1 MRHLLKVIILGTLPF
16 FLVGCGGNAAGAGY
30 RHISPEEAQRLMKEE
45 TNYII
50 LDVRTGKE
58 YGEGHIPKAIC
69 IPNEVIEKTPPKEL
83 PDKNQ
88 MILVYC
94 RSGRRSK
101 EAAQKLSDMGY
112 RNIVEFGG
120 IIDWH
125 GEITAE

>member
-1 MRHLLKVIILGTLPF
+1 MSHFLKLIILGALPF
-16 FLVGCGGNAAGAGY
+16 FLVGCGGSASGTEY
-30 RHISPEEAQRLMKEE
+30 KHISSEEAQRMMQKE

-50 LDVRTGKE
+50 LDVRTKKE
-58 YGEGHIPKAIC
+58 YSEGHIPKAIC
-69 IPNEVIEKTPPKEL
+69 MPNEIIEKTPPKEL